1 MMMKLKEK
9 QKRITWNLPM
19 QNVSGD
25 ASDLADND
33 AWKDKGTGQLAIKC
47 KEGVNKGTKES
58 KPTILSD
65 MGNNNIDS
73 DGVVACTFL
82 IRTKTEEDRNK
93 LAAAIQGGLVE
104 VDESSFSFGGRA
116 SSKNLP
122 SGANIQKLTI
132 FSYVQEANAPVSC
145 REERMFSSKR
155 YIQQQV

>member
-19 QNVSGD
+19 QNVSGETQ

-47 KEGVNKGTKES
+47 KEG
-58 KPTILSD
+58 SD

-93 LAAAIQGGLVE
+93 LAAAIQEYAPLGGLVE